1 MMRVRI
7 PHLLAVIVL
16 ALTGARAAA
25 AEDADSAITGAL
37 LRFVD
42 ALEAG
47 DARTLE
53 RLIVAETPAQEQMR
67 KLFCDLAA
75 AQKSLERAALK
86 KFGED
91 GSRFRCGFDLITGL
105 ADRKLLATAKVIYDE
120 PNRFVRVV
128 KSGELMPMALHRNQ
142 QGEWQVVLEL
152 IGDDADE
159 QEQYPY
165 PPFYNP
171 PGISWRAALANIHQ
185 TRYKAI
191 IEAFGQT
198 QARIENGE
206 LATAATAQRELLDK
220 LSAAATD
227 AVKSKTTLPSPR
239 PKERQ

>member
-25 AEDADSAITGAL
+25 AEDADSAITGTL

-47 DARTLE
+47 DARSLE

-75 AQKSLERAALK
+75 AQKALERAALK
-86 KFGED
+86 KFGEE
-91 GSRFRCGFDLITGL
+91 GSRFRCGFNLITGV
-105 ADRKLLATAKVIYDE
+105 ADRKLLATAKVIHDE
-120 PNRFVRVV
+120 PNRFVRVE
-128 KSGELMPMALHRNQ
+128 KSGELTQMALHRNQ
-142 QGEWQVVLEL
+142 QGQWQVVLEP

-159 QEQYPY
+159 QDQYPY
-165 PPFYNP
+165 SSFYNP
-171 PGISWRAALANIHQ
+171 SGISWRSALANIHQ
-185 TRYKAI
+185 MRYKAI

-198 QARIENGE
+198 QARIDNGE
-206 LATAATAQRELLDK
+206 LATAAVAQRELLDK

-227 AVKSKTTLPSPR
+227 AVKTKTTLPGPR